1 MSPNP
6 PESRDVGVLFTCKWS
21 TMGVH
26 EGEITPNSH
35 PPMPDYLLNRTIFR
49 SDFAQSSPNNNSRI
63 LHISTFF
70 FFLLLIRSNKNRR
83 RSERGGDEEDK
94 SVSQSVRSAVM
105 AVSK

>member
-6 PESRDVGVLFTCKWS
+6 PESRDVGVLCTWKWS
-21 TMGVH
+21 TMGVL

-83 RSERGGDEEDK
+83 RRDEEDK
-94 SVSQSVRSAVM
+94 SVSQSVSQ
-105 AVSK
+105 VSSHGSE